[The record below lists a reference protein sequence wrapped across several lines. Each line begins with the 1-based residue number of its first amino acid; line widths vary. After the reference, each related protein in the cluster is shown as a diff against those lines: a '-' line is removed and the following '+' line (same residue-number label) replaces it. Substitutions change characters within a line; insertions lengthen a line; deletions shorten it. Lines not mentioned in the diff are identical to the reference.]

1 MIDYN
6 FASDY
11 TEGALPQIIER
22 LADTNLLQTEG
33 YGTDRFSGEARD
45 KIRQAAA
52 CPGALVQFLVGGTQ
66 TNATVID
73 AVLRSWQG
81 VVACQSGHIA
91 VHEAGA
97 VEFGGH
103 KVLTLPACDGKLRA
117 EDVDAL
123 CRAHENNETKDHEV
137 EPGMVYISQ
146 PTELGTL
153 YSRKE
158 LEDLSRVCR
167 KWGLPLYADGAR
179 LAYALACPE
188 NDVSLEDMAHL
199 CDVFYIGGTKCGA
212 LFGEAVVCRDPAL
225 MPHFFTIMKQ
235 HGALLA
241 KGRLLGIM
249 FDTLF
254 TEGLYEE
261 AGRNAIETAR
271 RLKEILKG
279 CSLPFVIDS
288 PTNQIFVTMPNDLL
302 EKVREF
308 TLLTVWGPHDETHTD
323 VRFVTSWATK
333 METVEAFGKKLTELY
348 KS

>member
-123 CRAHENNETKDHEV
+123 CRAHESNETKDHEV

-212 LFGEAVVCRDPAL
+212 LFVCRDPAL

-348 KS
+348 K